1 MSDAYIKRWLKA
13 AGIRALRTAAQ
24 AALLVL
30 GNDFFNAMAVD
41 WMNVLGFAIGGAVLS
56 VLFSLAGLP
65 EVEPD
70 ELEGGAE

>member
-1 MSDAYIKRWLKA
+1 MSDRYIKAWLKA

-41 WMNVLGFAIGGAVLS
+41 WMNVLGFAVGGAVLAI
-56 VLFSLAGLP
+56 LFSFAGLP